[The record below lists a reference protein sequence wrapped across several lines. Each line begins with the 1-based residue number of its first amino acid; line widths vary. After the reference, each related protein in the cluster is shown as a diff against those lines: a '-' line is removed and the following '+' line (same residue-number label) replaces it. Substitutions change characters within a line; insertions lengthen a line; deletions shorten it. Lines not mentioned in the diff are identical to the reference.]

1 MKNRLQNKMLEKAC
15 QDIVLEGAER
25 AVQACPRS
33 RQLDGD
39 LARDACVED
48 GRARSCV
55 KLHAS
60 LSNRRR
66 CLRRGIC
73 WRCRALL
80 VVGRRA
86 REDLPSAQSI
96 LPQMV
101 FLQAVGSISFP
112 PADMD
117 AALLPKLSLDPHRR
131 LRHRASL
138 LASGSA
144 LRRPP
149 WAAWRPSS
157 MPDAARA
164 GRRHLLRDS
173 GHHGQASTP
182 RNGRA
187 HTWMSRPAHGSQGNR
202 PPLSAESPFTDDPC
216 VRPTEEG

>member
-15 QDIVLEGAER
+15 QDIVLEGSER

-86 REDLPSAQSI
+86 REDRPSAQSI

-112 PADMD
+112 PAEYGRC
-117 AALLPKLSLDPHRR
+117 AASEAVAGSPSSLTPSRFPSR
-131 LRHRASL
+131 FRERS
-138 LASGSA
+138 S
-144 LRRPP
+144 RPP

-202 PPLSAESPFTDDPC
+202 PPLSAESPSTDDPM
-216 VRPTEEG
+216 RPAN

>member
-1 MKNRLQNKMLEKAC
+1 MKNRLQNKMLETAC

-73 WRCRALL
+73 WRCRAPL

-86 REDLPSAQSI
+86 REDRPSAQSI

-101 FLQAVGSISFP
+101 FLRAVGSISFP
-112 PADMD
+112 PAEYGRC
-117 AALLPKLSLDPHRR
+117 AASEAVAGSPSPLTPSRFPSRFR
-131 LRHRASL
+131 ERSSAASL
-138 LASGSA
+138 GRLAS
-144 LRRPP
+144 
-149 WAAWRPSS
+149 PSS

-164 GRRHLLRDS
+164 GPSASPSRFRPSWPGVHASERTSPHVDVKARPRVARR
-173 GHHGQASTP
+173 STP
-182 RNGRA
+182 VER
-187 HTWMSRPAHGSQGNR
+187 
-202 PPLSAESPFTDDPC
+202 
-216 VRPTEEG
+216 

>member
-1 MKNRLQNKMLEKAC
+1 MLEKAC

-73 WRCRALL
+73 WRCRAPL

-101 FLQAVGSISFP
+101 FLRAVGSISFP
-112 PADMD
+112 PAEYGRC
-117 AALLPKLSLDPHRR
+117 AASEAVAGSPIVAYAIALPFSLPGALFGGLPGPLGVRPLCR
-131 LRHRASL
+131 TP
-138 LASGSA
+138 LAPAVGISFA
-144 LRRPP
+144 IQAIMARRPRLGTDEP
-149 WAAWRPSS
+149 TRGCQGP
-157 MPDAARA
+157 PT
-164 GRRHLLRDS
+164 GRKAID
-173 GHHGQASTP
+173 P
-182 RNGRA
+182 R
-187 HTWMSRPAHGSQGNR
+187 
-202 PPLSAESPFTDDPC
+202 
-216 VRPTEEG
+216 